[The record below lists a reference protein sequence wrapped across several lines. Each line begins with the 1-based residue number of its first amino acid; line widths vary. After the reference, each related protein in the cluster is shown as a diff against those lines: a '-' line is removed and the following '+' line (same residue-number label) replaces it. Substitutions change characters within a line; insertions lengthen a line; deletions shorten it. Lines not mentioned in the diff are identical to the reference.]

1 MCHAKFFRWRYKSY
15 LTKVD
20 ILSNLLGNYDNALIY
35 HILTIKKSN
44 NSVMKLLKVIICKNP
59 LNKLIKLYHLT
70 KVFTPK

>member
-44 NSVMKLLKVIICKNP
+44 NSVMKL
-59 LNKLIKLYHLT
+59 
-70 KVFTPK
+70 